1 MFHHIADAI
10 RADIDDPLA
19 KWLLVT
25 LCDYA
30 NDKALCWPS
39 TFTLSQ
45 RTGMSRA
52 TVARKLNKLEEEGF
66 ITRLDQG
73 KTYYIAH
80 TMRRDKLSQSETPVS
95 QSETPPVSQCDT
107 KLPITN
113 NSKKGVPDGWLPSDE
128 LVTSI
133 NSEASVEIDHE
144 HEAALFRDYHRS
156 KGNRFADINAAYR
169 NWVRRSLGWRKEKS
183 SRPSTFSPR
192 SASGN
197 TQSDRFGAYLDSI
210 ADPKIQQ

>member
-1 MFHHIADAI
+1 MFHHIADAM

-30 NDKALCWPS
+30 NDKGLCWPS
-39 TFTLSQ
+39 TFTLAH
-45 RTGMSRA
+45 RTSMSRA
-52 TVARKLNKLEEEGF
+52 TVARKLNKLEEMGL
-66 ITRLDQG
+66 IARLDQG
-73 KTYYIAH
+73 KMYYI
-80 TMRRDKLSQSETPVS
+80 KLSHSETGVS
-95 QSETPPVSQCDT
+95 QSETAPVSQCDT
-107 KLPITN
+107 KLPRTN
-113 NSKKGVPDGWLPSDE
+113 NSKKVVPDGWLPSDE

-133 NSEASVEIDHE
+133 NSKASVEIDHE

-156 KGNRFADINAAYR
+156 KGNRFADIEAAYR
-169 NWVRRSLGWRKEKS
+169 NWVRRSLGWRTEKG

-192 SASGN
+192 STSGN

-210 ADPKIQQ
+210 ADPKIQ

>member
-1 MFHHIADAI
+1 MFHHIADAM

-30 NDKALCWPS
+30 NDKGLCWPS
-39 TFTLSQ
+39 TFTLAH

-52 TVARKLNKLEEEGF
+52 TVARKLNKLEEMGL
-66 ITRLDQG
+66 IARLDQG
-73 KTYYIAH
+73 KMYYI
-80 TMRRDKLSQSETPVS
+80 KLSHSEIGVS
-95 QSETPPVSQCDT
+95 QSETVAVSQCDT
-107 KLPITN
+107 KLPRTN
-113 NSKKGVPDGWLPSDE
+113 NPKKGVPDGWLPSDE

-133 NSEASVEIDHE
+133 NSKVSVEIDHE

-156 KGNRFADINAAYR
+156 KGNRFADIDAAYR
-169 NWVRRSLGWRKEKS
+169 NWVRRSLGWRTEKG

-210 ADPKIQQ
+210 ADPKIQ